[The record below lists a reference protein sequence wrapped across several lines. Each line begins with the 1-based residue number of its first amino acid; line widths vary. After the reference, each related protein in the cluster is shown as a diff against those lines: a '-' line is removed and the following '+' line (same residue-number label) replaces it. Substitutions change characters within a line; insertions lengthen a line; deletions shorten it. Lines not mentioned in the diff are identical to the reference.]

1 MAERAKNRA
10 SNQDARASNQDA
22 AGSKVERPGRE
33 SGGAN
38 PGAEPVEVT
47 VGRKARMVEGDL
59 ARQVAALNAST
70 DEEVDALRV
79 NLVQDQRGHDTRN
92 GTGKIVD
99 ELARERMAGMTETG
113 PELDDKGV
121 VSVVP
126 GRDNPSGILRRHHPN
141 MEIARSQDLGEGNM
155 DEPRDESRMERK
167 VDEGTAA

>member
-10 SNQDARASNQDA
+10 GNSAGTNGERNRRDNDA
-22 AGSKVERPGRE
+22 
-33 SGGAN
+33 AN
-38 PGAEPVEVT
+38 PGGGRVEVT
-47 VGRKARMVEGDL
+47 VGSKPRMVEGDL
-59 ARQVAALNAST
+59 ARQTAALNAST

-79 NLVQDQRGHDTRN
+79 DLMQDPRGHDTRD

-99 ELARERMAGMTETG
+99 ELAREHMAGMTETG

-121 VSVVP
+121 VTAVP

-141 MEIARSQDLGEGNM
+141 TEIARSQDVVEGTM

>member
-10 SNQDARASNQDA
+10 SNQDS
-22 AGSKVERPGRE
+22 AGTRSERERRDN
-33 SGGAN
+33 GGAN
-38 PGAEPVEVT
+38 PGGERVEVT
-47 VGRKARMVEGDL
+47 AEAKPRMVQGDL
-59 ARQVAALNAST
+59 ARQTAALNAST

-79 NLVQDQRGHDTRN
+79 DLMQDPRGRDTRD

-121 VSVVP
+121 VSAVP

-141 MEIARSQDLGEGNM
+141 TEIARSQDVVEGNVE
-155 DEPRDESRMERK
+155 EPRDEGRMERK
-167 VDEGTAA
+167 VDDGTAA